1 MGAVQYYTEYLEKKL
16 DYIFALYSSVPNYT
30 IVDNIKQYGGFVPA
44 SEFFPPGYVTP
55 FSSEAANH
63 KFNALIDVMTRL
75 QKHSRYSAFLKIS
88 YILKREEYN
97 EEIADTIDVVH
108 YLING
113 VDQYI
118 AAHSYAPPDMKQ
130 FLHECMQNGLEFA
143 LE

>member
-16 DYIFALYSSVPNYT
+16 DYIFALYSSVPDYT
-30 IVDNIKQYGGFVPA
+30 IVANIKQYGGIVPA
-44 SEFFPPGYVTP
+44 SEFFPAGYVTP

-63 KFNALIDVMTRL
+63 KFNALIDVLTRL
-75 QKHSRYSAFLKIS
+75 QGNSRYSAFLKLS

-97 EEIADTIDVVH
+97 EDIADAIDVVH

-118 AAHSYAPPDMKQ
+118 CVHGYAPPDMKQ

-143 LE
+143 IE